1 MIPGLPQ
8 VGGMELIILLTVVL
22 LFFGA
27 KRIPELARSLG
38 KGTREFREGMRA
50 GAAENDKDEVR
61 GGGEDKDEQRA
72 ALAEAEQQRGETA
85 PRTEEAAGATRSGQK
100 A

>member
-8 VGGMELIILLTVVL
+8 VGGMELIILLTIVL

-27 KRIPELARSLG
+27 KRIPDLARSLG
-38 KGTREFREGMRA
+38 KGTREFREGIR
-50 GAAENDKDEVR
+50 GATAEENDKDEVR
-61 GGGEDKDEQRA
+61 DRGEEKDEEQRA
-72 ALAEAEQQRGETA
+72 SLDGADRDETA
-85 PRTEEAAGATRSGQK
+85 RAAEETGATRSGQK